1 MLFLFPSGLLGSAQ
15 EKPMSPYYAAEKQ
28 LPPWLYSGGQH
39 ETEGEKKDF
48 NFVAFRMSLS
58 KLGSSINNVFEDM

>member
-28 LPPWLYSGGQH
+28 LPP
-39 ETEGEKKDF
+39 
-48 NFVAFRMSLS
+48 
-58 KLGSSINNVFEDM
+58 